1 MADPPP
7 SPERTAGPDR
17 GRTAGTP
24 RWVKVAGVAAIVVL
38 LLLLILLLTGG
49 NHGPGRHRSSG
60 RLGGPVGS
68 VDATA
73 QDRH

>member
-1 MADPPP
+1 MADPPS
-7 SPERTAGPDR
+7 SPERAAGPDR

-49 NHGPGRHRSSG
+49 GFHHHGHV
-60 RLGGPVGS
+60 GGETPP
-68 VDATA
+68 ATNETSA
-73 QDRH
+73 D